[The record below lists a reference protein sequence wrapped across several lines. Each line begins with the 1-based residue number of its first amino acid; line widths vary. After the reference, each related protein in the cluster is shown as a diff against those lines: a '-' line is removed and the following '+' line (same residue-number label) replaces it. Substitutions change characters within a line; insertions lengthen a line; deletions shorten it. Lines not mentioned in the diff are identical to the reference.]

1 MAIALRFGARIM
13 RSAWITVGALVAF
26 ALPLAA
32 QDSPVLRGT
41 LRDSTGRPLAGV
53 DVGYLKIST
62 KTDSA
67 GNFRLTPVP
76 TGRITV
82 RFTRG
87 RTLIGEIEA
96 DVTSDTTTG
105 VQVDVL
111 RGSAEPRTFAGV
123 VVDSGGHPARG
134 ATVEVMTASMDARTD
149 SLGRFTIRN
158 LPARFHFVRVRRV
171 GWAPT
176 FLSIDLTDSVP
187 KRARIV
193 LRQYAGQN
201 LGLVVVRAERPIGR
215 IGAFL
220 QRAERR
226 GGWGTILTEK
236 DIAARNALRTSDL
249 FQTIAGV
256 RVSQDRFGRG
266 TITGRGNCLMAL
278 YINGFPAPQQRGAGI
293 DDMVS
298 TLDVVGIE
306 VYNGQAGVPPDLILG
321 PPNSCGTIGVWTK

>member
-1 MAIALRFGARIM
+1 MRAAILTVSALLTLAM
-13 RSAWITVGALVAF
+13 
-26 ALPLAA
+26 PLAA
-32 QDSPVLRGT
+32 QDAPVLRGT

-53 DVGYLKIST
+53 DVVFQKVST

-76 TGRITV
+76 EGRITV

-96 DVTSDTTTG
+96 NVTSDTTTG

-111 RGSAEPRTFAGV
+111 RGSAEPRTFTGV
-123 VVDSGGHPARG
+123 VVDSMGRPARDVN
-134 ATVEVMTASMDARTD
+134 VEVMTASMDARTD

-176 FLSIDLTDSVP
+176 FLSVDLTDSVP

-215 IGAFL
+215 IAAFL
-220 QRAERR
+220 QRAEKRS
-226 GGWGTILTEK
+226 GWGTILTEK
-236 DIAARNALRTSDL
+236 DIAARNPLRASDL
-249 FQTIAGV
+249 FQAIAGV
-256 RVSQDRFGRG
+256 HVSQDRFGRG

-278 YINGFPAPQQRGAGI
+278 YINGFPAPQQRGTGL
-293 DDMVS
+293 DDMVN
-298 TLDVVGIE
+298 TLDIAGIE
-306 VYNGQAGVPPDLILG
+306 VYNGQAGVPPDLIMG

>member
-1 MAIALRFGARIM
+1 MRAAI
-13 RSAWITVGALVAF
+13 ITLGALIM
-26 ALPLAA
+26 LAA
-32 QDSPVLRGT
+32 PLVAQDAPVLRGT
-41 LRDSTGRPLAGV
+41 LRDSTGRPLVGV
-53 DVGYLKIST
+53 DVAYLKVST
-62 KTDSA
+62 RTDSA

-76 TGRITV
+76 TGRISV

-87 RTLIGEIEA
+87 RSLIGEIEA
-96 DVTSDTTTG
+96 NVTSDTTTG

-111 RGSAEPRTFAGV
+111 RGPAEPPRTLTGV
-123 VVDSGGHPARG
+123 VVDSGGRPARD
-134 ATVEVMTASMDARTD
+134 ATVEVMTAGMDARTD

-176 FLSIDLTDSVP
+176 FLSVDLTDSVP

-215 IGAFL
+215 IAAFL
-220 QRAERR
+220 QRAEKRS
-226 GGWGTILTEK
+226 GWGTILTEK
-236 DIAARNALRTSDL
+236 DIAARNPIRTSDL
-249 FQTIAGV
+249 FQAIAGV
-256 RVSQDRFGRG
+256 RVGQDRFGRG
-266 TITGRGNCLMAL
+266 TITGRGNCLMSL

-293 DDMVS
+293 DDMVN

-306 VYNGQAGVPPDLILG
+306 VYNGQAGVPPDLIMGL
-321 PPNSCGTIGVWTK
+321 PNSCGTIGVWTK